1 MSAPVYDAVV
11 VGSGAAGGA
20 AVYQLTR
27 RGLKTLLL
35 EAGPD
40 IDPRVENI
48 HHKMPFEL
56 EFRGQL
62 SARDRLRYRG
72 NKSTNVY
79 NQHTMLPD
87 SEEPYTFPDDKPFMW
102 VRSRALG
109 GKTLHWG
116 RYSFR
121 FSDYDFEC
129 ASRDGFGINWPIRYR
144 HVAPYYSLVERT
156 IGIAGSKEGIP
167 NLPDGEF
174 QPALPM
180 RCGEHILR
188 KGVEKLGM
196 RLIPTRVAV
205 VTSHDFSRPRCHFC
219 GHCNRLC
226 GTGSMFSSR
235 VSFIPLAQETG
246 NLEIKTDAIVREVLI
261 DDEGFARGVSY
272 VDRGSRQDY
281 EASAKTVVMAAS
293 TLSSTRILLNSGGRD
308 HPTGLGNSSGE
319 LGRNLSEHTM
329 AARITGIAPVLRGR
343 MPGYPEDGHPGA
355 SFVPPFVN
363 VDNPEEADFIR
374 NYSFQ
379 CWSGTS
385 DYPGHAHR
393 LAGFG
398 ADFKRRVKNI
408 YPALVNMTTN
418 GEVLCR
424 PENFVEL
431 DPEGATDPY
440 GIPCLKIHLS
450 FGENDRRMIRHMNDK
465 AEEICRAAGIE
476 ILSHRK
482 EASQPG
488 WSIHEVCT
496 ARMGSDPKT
505 SVLDGYNRSYD
516 VPNLFVVDGAAFSS
530 ATALEPTLT
539 IMALAA
545 RAGDHIADLLDRRE
559 MRKRGPREK
568 LV

>member
-1 MSAPVYDAVV
+1 MKSPEYDAIV

-62 SARDRLRYRG
+62 SSRDRLRYRG

-79 NQHTMLPD
+79 NQPTMLPD
-87 SEEPYTFPDDKPFMW
+87 AEEPYSFPKGKPYAW

-121 FSDYDFEC
+121 FSDYDFQC
-129 ASRDGFGINWPIRYR
+129 ASRDGFGINWPIRYTPI
-144 HVAPYYSLVERT
+144 APYYSLVERA
-156 IGIAGSKEGIP
+156 IGVAGSKEGIP

-174 QPALPM
+174 QPALPL

-188 KGVEKLGM
+188 KGVEKLGL

-205 VTSHDFSRPRCHFC
+205 VTRRDFSRARCHFC

-226 GTGSMFSSR
+226 STGAMFSSR
-235 VSFIPLAQETG
+235 VSFIPMAQETG
-246 NLEIKTDAIVREVLI
+246 QLEIKTDAIVREVLT
-261 DDEGFARGVSY
+261 DNEGFARGVSY
-272 VDRGSRQDY
+272 IDRGNKQDY
-281 EASAKTVVMAAS
+281 EVSAKVVVLAASA
-293 TLSSTRILLNSGGRD
+293 LSSTKILLSSRGRD
-308 HPTGLGNSSGE
+308 YPTGLGNSSGQ
-319 LGRNLSEHTM
+319 LGKNLAEHTM
-329 AARITGIAPVLRGR
+329 AARITGIAPVLRGK
-343 MPGYPEDGHPGA
+343 MPDYPEDGHPGA
-355 SFVPPFVN
+355 SYVPPFSN
-363 VDNPEEADFIR
+363 VDNPEQEDFIR
-374 NYSFQ
+374 NYSFE

-393 LAGFG
+393 LDGFG
-398 ADFKRRVKNI
+398 AGFKRQVKKT
-408 YPALVNMTTN
+408 YPALVNMATT
-418 GEVLCR
+418 GEVLSR

-431 DPEGATDPY
+431 DPAGRQDPY
-440 GIPCLKIHLS
+440 GIPSLRIRLE
-450 FGENDRRMIRHMNDK
+450 FGDNDRKMIRHMNDK

-496 ARMGSDPKT
+496 ARMGSNPKT
-505 SVLDGYNRSYD
+505 AVLDGYNRSYD
-516 VPNLFVVDGAAFSS
+516 APNLFVVDGSAFSS

-545 RAGDHIADLLDRRE
+545 RAGDHIADLLDRGE
-559 MRKRGPREK
+559 MRKHGPRDNPA
-568 LV
+568 